1 MGEVRNLLIV
11 GVGGQGVVLASNIV
25 AAVCLHHG
33 YDVKKSE
40 VHGMAQRGG
49 VVYSHLRYGH
59 EVHSPLIERGRA
71 DVLLALE
78 WAEALRWLPYLR
90 AGGVL
95 VVDMVRSVPPIAMKD
110 RRTWTSG
117 YPPVD
122 VNLLRAQGVEVRAC
136 NAGQLAEDLGTRKVA
151 NTILLGVLSN
161 ILEFSQEEWEEA
173 LAASVPPQTLDL
185 NLQAFRLGRSVAVE
199 GLALEGFPI
208 EHPTAY
214 GTPRRFRV
222 EIAEAWCKGCGI
234 CVRFC
239 PEECLRLD
247 SREKA
252 EVVDPGRCTGCQ
264 ICQLLCPDFAIAVQ
278 EESLKEASVRG

>member
-25 AAVCLHHG
+25 AAVCLRHG

-49 VVYSHLRYGH
+49 VVYSHLRYGPV
-59 EVHSPLIERGRA
+59 VHSPLIERGRA

-90 AGGVL
+90 PGGVL
-95 VVDMVRSVPPIAMKD
+95 VVDMVRSVPPIALRD
-110 RRTWTSG
+110 RRTWSSA

-122 VNLLRAQGVEVRAC
+122 MDRLRALQVDVRPC
-136 NAGQLAEDLGTRKVA
+136 NAGQLAEELGSRKVA
-151 NTILLGVLSN
+151 NTILLGLLSN

-173 LAASVPPQTLDL
+173 LATAVPPRTLDL
-185 NLQAFRLGRSVAVE
+185 NLQAFRLGRSVSAG
-199 GLALEGFPI
+199 GLAPGGIPV
-208 EHPTAY
+208 EHPPAY
-214 GTPRRFRV
+214 GIPRRFRV
-222 EIAEAWCKGCGI
+222 EILEAWCKGCGI
-234 CVRFC
+234 CVRLC

-278 EESLKEASVRG
+278 EELSKEAPVRG